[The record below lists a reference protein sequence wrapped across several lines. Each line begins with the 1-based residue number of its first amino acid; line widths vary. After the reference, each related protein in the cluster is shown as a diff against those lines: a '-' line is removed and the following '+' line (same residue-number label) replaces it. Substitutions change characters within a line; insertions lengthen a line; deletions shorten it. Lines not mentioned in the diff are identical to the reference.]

1 MIILDSDIVID
12 FLRQYPPAVN
22 WLSVLGDE
30 EIALPGYVVMEL
42 MQGCTNKVELR
53 ELKKFIADFEV
64 IWPSSEICNEALEVF
79 SQYNLSHNLG
89 LLDALI
95 GQIAVALGLPLHTFN
110 RKHYT
115 TIPNLV
121 TVQPYQK

>member
-95 GQIAVALGLPLHTFN
+95 GQTAVALGLPLHTFN

-115 TIPNLV
+115 AIPNLV
-121 TVQPYQK
+121 MVQPYQK